1 MMNMKL
7 ILGMA
12 AALAVT
18 SASALASVNAPD
30 PYKKLR
36 AVDLHPSNAPQLGGG
51 INGLA
56 IYETQYKENLPVQLN
71 GAIDKVSRRKYEPRA
86 KSIRF

>member
-1 MMNMKL
+1 
-7 ILGMA
+7 MA

-18 SASALASVNAPD
+18 SASALASVNTPD

-36 AVDLHPSNAPQLGGG
+36 AVDLSPSNAPQLGGG
-51 INGLA
+51 MSGLA
-56 IYETQYKENLPVQLN
+56 VYENQYRENLPVQLN

-86 KSIRF
+86 KTIRF